1 MTNIELKTNEPKVL
15 IRLPELVVSRENASE
30 YLCFLNKVVND
41 LKNMYVTALDNDEE
55 VYTRNDV
62 YVGGK
67 CVPVITKHDEFTNI
81 LDLFK
86 IEVEQ
91 MNKYVEIDTTDYY
104 SIKDEI
110 LQTYETEPEEE

>member
-15 IRLPELVVSRENASE
+15 ITLPELVVSRKNASQ

-41 LKNMYVTALDNDEE
+41 LKNMYVSELDNHEE
-55 VYTRNDV
+55 VYTRNTV
-62 YVGGK
+62 YVDGK

-104 SIKDEI
+104 SIKDDI
-110 LQTYETEPEEE
+110 LQIYEMEEEE

>member
-15 IRLPELVVSRENASE
+15 IKLPELVVSKENAFK
-30 YLCFLNKVVND
+30 YLGFLNKMMNG
-41 LKNMYVTALDNDEE
+41 LKYWYLEDFRDDGG
-55 VYTRNDV
+55 VYIRNNV

-67 CVPVITKHDEFTNI
+67 CIPTIIKHDEFTNI

-91 MNKYVEIDTTDYY
+91 MNKYVEIDTTNYY
-104 SIKDEI
+104 DIRDEI
-110 LQTYETEPEEE
+110 LQTYEMQEEE

>member
-1 MTNIELKTNEPKVL
+1 MTNIELKTKEPKVL
-15 IRLPELVVSRENASE
+15 IRLPELVVSRENALE

-41 LKNMYVTALDNDEE
+41 LKNMYVSNLNIDNE

-104 SIKDEI
+104 SIKDDI
-110 LQTYETEPEEE
+110 LQTYEMEEEE